1 MKFKTGDTIKITN
14 VGVEHL
20 KKYENFKGTIIS
32 WICRRSNDYRYKV
45 MFDDNTTAYFKENE
59 MEGTI

>member
-1 MKFKTGDTIKITN
+1 MKFKTGDNIRITN

-20 KKYENFKGTIIS
+20 KKYENFTGTIIS

-45 MFDDNTTAYFKENE
+45 MFEDKTTAYFKKNE
-59 MEGTI
+59 MEGVM